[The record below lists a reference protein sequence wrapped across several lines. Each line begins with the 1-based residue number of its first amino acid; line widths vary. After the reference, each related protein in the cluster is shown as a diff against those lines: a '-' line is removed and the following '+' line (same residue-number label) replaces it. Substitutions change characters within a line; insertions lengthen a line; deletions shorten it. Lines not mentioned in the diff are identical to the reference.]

1 MFDKIAPIAAIG
13 AAIVVAGALYATN
26 PSLFTAPGLSGSST
40 ATSQGYTAP
49 VQSTPAQ
56 TTTAGQNAMNSTT
69 TQASPSTATSSVP
82 PY

>member
-56 TTTAGQNAMNSTT
+56 TTTAGQYATNSTT
-69 TQASPSTATSSVP
+69 QTNPSNATSSVS